1 MGSRKICQ
9 SCSMP
14 LDNQEM
20 LGSEKDG
27 SKNPEYCKY
36 CYRDGAFINPNMSLK
51 EMTSLVKKQMRNMN
65 IAQDTIDL
73 AVNSLPHLKRGRSK
87 VHIS

>member
-1 MGSRKICQ
+1 
-9 SCSMP
+9 MP

-20 LGSEKDG
+20 PGSEKDG
-27 SKNPEYCKY
+27 SKNLEYCKY
-36 CYRDGAFINPNMSLK
+36 CYQDGAFINPNMSLK
-51 EMTSLVKKQMRNMN
+51 EMKSLVKQQMKNRS

-73 AVNSLPHLKRGRSK
+73 AVNSLPHLKRWRSK